1 MMNEFTTAL
10 EKSDKTHWADTIQ
23 NENTRWSIEEDN
35 VLRRFYPSEGSDVAY
50 RLRGRTVASCQFRAC
65 KLGVNRIQPHKNG
78 KWQADEDEILRTWY
92 PKIGIRVADM
102 LPCRTKSAI
111 QNRATLFG
119 LHKEYTL
126 APVGSYR
133 DEGIYRRRRKLHN
146 NSE

>member
-78 KWQADEDEILRTWY
+78 NGRRMKTRFFGRGIPKLGFGLLTCCHVGRSQ
-92 PKIGIRVADM
+92 PSKIGRRYLAYIKNI
-102 LPCRTKSAI
+102 L
-111 QNRATLFG
+111 
-119 LHKEYTL
+119 LH
-126 APVGSYR
+126 P
-133 DEGIYRRRRKLHN
+133 
-146 NSE
+146 